1 MMRRHFTLVELLVVI
16 AIIAILAS
24 MLLPALNQ
32 AREKARSSGCVNNT
46 RQLLAAMALYADDF
60 GCTPAIYTA
69 DYGCWAGLERPFFPA
84 YLTRKAAVCPSDPIP
99 ANKVNA
105 CWGAYAMY
113 SAGKDQNYMDDNG
126 ILGNC
131 VSFDNNDPS
140 RSCFRPSHVK
150 SPSKTVF
157 FIDAAATAAHSANF
171 TYGIYNFSPTAYLEE
186 SSNRIA
192 AITRHSDRAN
202 PGFFD
207 GHVQP
212 MGVNELKSEP
222 VNLFTVVH
230 KNNVVQAY

>member
-1 MMRRHFTLVELLVVI
+1 MRTG
-16 AIIAILAS
+16 S
-24 MLLPALNQ
+24 
-32 AREKARSSGCVNNT
+32 RER
-46 RQLLAAMALYADDF
+46 
-60 GCTPAIYTA
+60 
-69 DYGCWAGLERPFFPA
+69 
-84 YLTRKAAVCPSDPIP
+84 
-99 ANKVNA
+99 
-105 CWGAYAMY
+105 
-113 SAGKDQNYMDDNG
+113 
-126 ILGNC
+126 

-192 AITRHSDRAN
+192 AITRHGDGPTRASSTDT
-202 PGFFD
+202 FSRW
-207 GHVQP
+207 
-212 MGVNELKSEP
+212 GVNELKSEP

>member
-1 MMRRHFTLVELLVVI
+1 
-16 AIIAILAS
+16 
-24 MLLPALNQ
+24 
-32 AREKARSSGCVNNT
+32 
-46 RQLLAAMALYADDF
+46 
-60 GCTPAIYTA
+60 
-69 DYGCWAGLERPFFPA
+69 
-84 YLTRKAAVCPSDPIP
+84 
-99 ANKVNA
+99 
-105 CWGAYAMY
+105 
-113 SAGKDQNYMDDNG
+113 MDDNG

-192 AITRHSDRAN
+192 AITRHGDRAN